1 MKKMIASVFALVLVL
16 GLVGCSQNK
25 SASIETESASIETES
40 ASIETE
46 SASIEFPF
54 KIEDVTNIEMYCV
67 EGTTGYVEKKVVVE
81 EDDIQAVYDLFGRIS
96 LTTER
101 VSTDTS
107 GGSTVSFRFNLADG
121 TNYELTYIGYGIK
134 NGTLKSST
142 GNFEYFTLADIFGFW
157 IHIDIEAVAV
167 EESELPK

>member
-1 MKKMIASVFALVLVL
+1 MKKIIALVLALICVL

-25 SASIETESASIETES
+25 AV
-40 ASIETE
+40 
-46 SASIEFPF
+46 SIEFPF
-54 KIEDVTNIEMYCV
+54 AIEDVTNIEMYCF
-67 EGTTGYVEKKVVVE
+67 EGTPGNAEKKVVVD
-81 EDDIQAVYDLFGRIS
+81 EDDIKAVFDMFERLS

-107 GGSTVSFRFNLADG
+107 GGCTISFTFNLVDG

-157 IHIDIEAVAV
+157 ITFDLEAVTV
-167 EESELPK
+167 EENELPK

>member
-1 MKKMIASVFALVLVL
+1 MKKLMALVLTLVCML
-16 GLVGCSQNK
+16 SIVGCDQNK
-25 SASIETESASIETES
+25 TER
-40 ASIETE
+40 
-46 SASIEFPF
+46 IEFPF
-54 KIEDVTNIEMYCV
+54 AIEDVTSIEMYHF
-67 EGTTGYVEKKVVVE
+67 EGTSGTVEKKVAVD
-81 EDDIQAVYDLFGRIS
+81 EDDIKAVCDLFERIS

-107 GGSTVSFRFNLADG
+107 GGSTIHFTFNLADG
-121 TNYELTYIGYGIK
+121 TNYELTYIGHGIK

-142 GNFEYFTLADIFGFW
+142 GNFEYYTLADVFGFW

>member
-1 MKKMIASVFALVLVL
+1 M
-16 GLVGCSQNK
+16 C
-25 SASIETESASIETES
+25 
-40 ASIETE
+40 
-46 SASIEFPF
+46 
-54 KIEDVTNIEMYCV
+54 
-67 EGTTGYVEKKVVVE
+67 
-81 EDDIQAVYDLFGRIS
+81 DLFERIS

-107 GGSTVSFRFNLADG
+107 GGSTIHFTFNLADG
-121 TNYELTYIGYGIK
+121 TNYELTYIGHGIK

-142 GNFEYFTLADIFGFW
+142 GDFEYFTLADIFGFW

>member
-1 MKKMIASVFALVLVL
+1 MKKLIALVLALVCIL
-16 GLVGCSQNK
+16 GIVGCDQNK
-25 SASIETESASIETES
+25 TE
-40 ASIETE
+40 
-46 SASIEFPF
+46 SIEFPF
-54 KIEDVTNIEMYCV
+54 AIEDITNIEMYHFD
-67 EGTTGYVEKKVVVE
+67 GTLGNAEKKVVID
-81 EDDIQAVYDLFGRIS
+81 EDDKKSVYDLFGRIS

-134 NGTLKSST
+134 NGILKSST